1 MFKTE
6 LEFCHLMSTIDREL
20 SLRAEKRERLRNL
33 DLFVLDNSIREST
46 VGQIRG
52 HTLENKWAILEQVK
66 KCGFKNVI
74 LSAFTHMPRVDDE
87 FVRILSEKED
97 ISDYFTFS
105 EIG

>member
-52 HTLENKWAILEQVK
+52 HTGKQVGHLGAGQK
-66 KCGFKNVI
+66 MWLQECDPVGFHSHAK
-74 LSAFTHMPRVDDE
+74 S
-87 FVRILSEKED
+87 
-97 ISDYFTFS
+97 
-105 EIG
+105 G